1 MWMFVSDY
9 RFFSSHGNAFLTRSS
24 SEFWRMWGKV
34 LRTNLGKQKSASFPA
49 LLPYVSLPELHL
61 SSAQL
66 FPPKDQH
73 QIFLLYWLTD
83 QFDMWVKNWMGNKKY
98 IILIFNCL
106 ALEKKFSV
114 QTKCLPSKYFPY
126 VKKCTFTVGWVKVL
140 CKKNRPF
147 HWGKLYFSVFRAI
160 LRIREES
167 KAW

>member
-9 RFFSSHGNAFLTRSS
+9 RFFSSHGNAFFTRSS

-73 QIFLLYWLTD
+73 QIFLLYWLTY
-83 QFDMWVKNWMGNKKY
+83 QFDIWGEKLNGKQKVHN
-98 IILIFNCL
+98 FNFQL

-114 QTKCLPSKYFPY
+114 ETKCLPSKYFPY

-140 CKKNRPF
+140 WKIVLF
-147 HWGKLYFSVFRAI
+147 TGGSFISLFLELF
-160 LRIREES
+160 
-167 KAW
+167 

>member
-1 MWMFVSDY
+1 MFVSDY
-9 RFFSSHGNAFLTRSS
+9 RFFSSHGNAFFTRRS

-49 LLPYVSLPELHL
+49 LLPYVSLPKLHL

-73 QIFLLYWLTD
+73 QIFLLYWLIYK
-83 QFDMWVKNWMGNKKY
+83 FDMWAKK
-98 IILIFNCL
+98 LNGKPKEHNFNFQL
-106 ALEKKFSV
+106 PLEKKISV

-147 HWGKLYFSVFRAI
+147 HWGKLYFSVF
-160 LRIREES
+160 
-167 KAW
+167 